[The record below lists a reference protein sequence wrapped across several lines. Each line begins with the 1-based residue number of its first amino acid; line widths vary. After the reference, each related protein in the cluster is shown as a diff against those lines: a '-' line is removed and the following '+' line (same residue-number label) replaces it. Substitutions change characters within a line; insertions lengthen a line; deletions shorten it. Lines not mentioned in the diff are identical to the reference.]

1 MNPAYFEAEI
11 SVTIIK
17 RVFKMDTVTK
27 NKFIAAAIV
36 FAVYKFVPNNAVK
49 AMALGV
55 AGVMVG
61 AYVPY
66 INGKAIG
73 EA

>member
-1 MNPAYFEAEI
+1 
-11 SVTIIK
+11 
-17 RVFKMDTVTK
+17 MDTVTK
-27 NKFIAAAIV
+27 NKLIAAAIV

-66 INGKAIG
+66 VNGKAIG